1 MIEVEGRRID
11 LDMTPAQAMASEHIR
26 NQEDLNRLKAKRKA
40 RAGTQYPLIDV
51 YDFRVRLAMMIYD
64 NEGCTSHI
72 KRFTEQDQ
80 LKMGISR
87 DMLSQAVNQAGGA
100 ISISGHYP
108 ISDSIYTKLQA
119 FYDPDR

>member
-87 DMLSQAVNQAGGA
+87 DMLSGCQSGWRCYQYQRALSHKRFDLCQASSV
-100 ISISGHYP
+100 
-108 ISDSIYTKLQA
+108 L
-119 FYDPDR
+119 